1 MHLLKHVIIADSTSS
16 LNGQTVDLRIADG
29 KIIELGNGLAT
40 GNKETVVD
48 LKGAYVSPGFID
60 IGPYLGDPGHEER
73 EDIESLAA
81 SGLRGGYTALAP
93 LPNTEPARHD
103 KSGIR
108 YLIER
113 SRDLPVALL
122 PLGAVSLKTEGKD
135 ITEMIDMH
143 HAGAVAFTD
152 GLHPITSA
160 GLLSRAL
167 HYVKSFGGTVINQP
181 LDDSLSPGGQ
191 LHEGVISTQLGMR
204 GIPDLSETLTVHR
217 DLELLAYADSR
228 LLVHLISSAD
238 SLPMIKTAK
247 EKGLAA
253 FASVSALHLQFT
265 VAELADFD
273 SNFKV
278 LPPLRAEADRQ
289 ALINGVVDGT
299 IDCIVSNH
307 VAHQE
312 EGKKLEFAYA
322 DFGSLGLETCFAQ
335 TSTVLGGRLKADQL
349 AALFCHGPRR
359 ALNLPTL
366 SIEQGASAEFSFFQL
381 NKEWTFNRQNLAGKG
396 DNSPLLGKVLK
407 GGVVG
412 IYRNGQFHSS
422 H

>member
-1 MHLLKHVIIADSTSS
+1 MHLLKHVTIADITSS
-16 LNGQTVDLRIADG
+16 ENGRTVDLRISDG
-29 KIIELGNGLAT
+29 RITEIGTGLSV
-40 GNKETVVD
+40 GKKETIID

-73 EDIESLAA
+73 EDIESLVAA
-81 SGLRGGYTALAP
+81 GLRGGYTALAP
-93 LPNTEPARHD
+93 LPNTQPIRHD

-108 YLIER
+108 YLTER
-113 SRDLPVALL
+113 SRGLPVALL
-122 PLGAVSLKTEGKD
+122 PLGAVSMKTEGND
-135 ITEMIDMH
+135 LTEMIDMH

-191 LHEGVISTQLGMR
+191 LHEGIVSTQLGMR

-228 LLVHLISSAD
+228 LLLHLISCAK
-238 SLPMIKTAK
+238 SLELIKAAK
-247 EKGLAA
+247 AKGLAA
-253 FASVSALHLQFT
+253 FASVAALNLQFT
-265 VAELADFD
+265 VEQLADFD

-278 LPPLRAEADRQ
+278 LPPLRAETDRQ
-289 ALINGVVDGT
+289 ALVDGVVAGV
-299 IDCIVSNH
+299 IDCVVSNH

-312 EGKKLEFAYA
+312 EGKKLEFSYA
-322 DFGSLGLETCFAQ
+322 DFGSLGLESCFAQ
-335 TSTVLGGRLKADQL
+335 ASTVLGDRLTPAEL
-349 AALFCHGPRR
+349 AALFSHGPRR
-359 ALNLPTL
+359 SLNLPTL
-366 SIEQGASAEFSFFQL
+366 SIEKDAAAELSFFQL
-381 NKEWTFNRQNLAGKG
+381 DREWTFSREDLAGKG

-407 GGVVG
+407 GGPVG
-412 IYRNGQFHSS
+412 IYRNGQFHPS